1 MNDSLAGS
9 ILAAVLAILMIGGA
23 WGVLFLVDYQNRSK
37 YRKYMSK
44 YAADNGM
51 KFDSGKSD
59 MPAGGTYTKG
69 RPEDVLTGKMPQSGN
84 GFMLYRQYEA
94 RGYGK
99 NRQRLYRTV
108 FKIMA
113 PDIASHIVIR
123 SRVNVNS
130 NSGGDLL
137 GYDSKAQKIQLEGS
151 FAEFFDVYAAPGSET
166 DVYTMMAPDAM
177 EYIMSNFADYDIEID
192 GSDVYVYL
200 YIFSEDSGK
209 VVAMLP
215 VIDELL
221 RRFRL
226 RAGDARPSEFTQSPV
241 ARTATDDATKRVL
254 TGRRPFYTY
263 MYGVIMFFAV
273 ALAGLTAIFKNNPE
287 MQNVIQIAT
296 NIVQIVFFVAMA
308 AFLVSFFRHRDS
320 SRKRYEEEKKRI
332 DQNKLQ

>member
-1 MNDSLAGS
+1 MSSD
-9 ILAAVLAILMIGGA
+9 ILVNVFIVFFTILMIGGA

-51 KFDSGKSD
+51 KFDSGKSG
-59 MPAGGTYTKG
+59 MPAGGTYKNG
-69 RPEDVLTGKMPQSGN
+69 KPEDVLTGKLPQSGN
-84 GFMLYRQYEA
+84 AFMLYRQYEA

-108 FKIMA
+108 FKITA

-137 GYDSKAQKIQLEGS
+137 DYDSKAQKIQLEGS
-151 FAEFFDVYAAPGSET
+151 FAEFFDIYAAPGSEA

-200 YIFSEDSGK
+200 YIFSEDSSK
-209 VVAMLP
+209 VVVMLP

-221 RRFRL
+221 RRLRL
-226 RAGDARPSEFTQSPV
+226 RAGDVRLSEFTQVPV
-241 ARTATDDATKRVL
+241 ARTAIDDARQRVL

-263 MYGVIMFFAV
+263 LYSVIIFFAI
-273 ALAGLTAIFKNNPE
+273 ALAGLFSIFKNNPE
-287 MQNVIQIAT
+287 MQSVMQLTMNLMQIA
-296 NIVQIVFFVAMA
+296 FFVAMV
-308 AFLVSFFRHRDS
+308 AFLVYFFRHRDS
-320 SRKRYEEEKKRI
+320 SRKRYEEEKRRI
-332 DQNKLQ
+332 DENK